1 MSDNGILIMSN
12 RELPVGQVLEYRCE
26 LFPGQFLDC
35 KLEVMHVDDTRL
47 GTKIIE
53 IDKRGMSLCKLFLE
67 EQVAHKLDKI
77 GRK

>member
-1 MSDNGILIMSN
+1 MSN

-47 GTKIIE
+47 GTKIKEIE
-53 IDKRGMSLCKLFLE
+53 KNGTNLCQSYLE
-67 EQVAHKLDKI
+67 EEFADRAHKNLPK
-77 GRK
+77 